1 MWNLLKKLPYVSQF
15 WISSEKK
22 DIFWKIFW
30 KGCGSRILC
39 VFSRSLRKN
48 IYKKTI
54 NSGFGTKRSVFEQ
67 KFCCF
72 GRKTFSTI
80 GTTAFFFSRSKLWW
94 KKSMLKLQSF
104 WITLR
109 LRGANFFW
117 VLARTFWHGC
127 QNCFPWVQASSLRKK
142 SFWKSDSSILDFTRK
157 TLNLTLKNS
166 EMLSNPN
173 STRPKHQ
180 FHRLLFLKVIMFII
194 FGIWS
199 KHFRILA
206 NNLCSYKRNGHL
218 RVQINT

>member
-1 MWNLLKKLPYVSQF
+1 MN
-15 WISSEKK
+15 K
-22 DIFWKIFW
+22 DIGFWANVLLVRQKTFCTAW
-30 KGCGSRILC
+30 KTAFC
-39 VFSRSLRKN
+39 FSR
-48 IYKKTI
+48 
-54 NSGFGTKRSVFEQ
+54 G
-67 KFCCF
+67 
-72 GRKTFSTI
+72 
-80 GTTAFFFSRSKLWW
+80 KLWW

-127 QNCFPWVQASSLRKK
+127 QNCFPWVQASTLRKK
-142 SFWKSDSSILDFTRK
+142 GFWKSVSSILDFTRK

-180 FHRLLFLKVIMFII
+180 FHRLLFLKVIMFTI